1 MKKGFVFGSL
11 IIISSMLFFKKANTF
26 TQDLE
31 LDTHLST

>member
-1 MKKGFVFGSL
+1 MKKGFIFGSF
-11 IIISSMLFFKKANTF
+11 IIVSSILFLKKANTV